1 MSGKEVWPAML
12 PAERYVRE
20 SPQGPWLRRG
30 EEAAFAYTDGEA
42 IERGLLDFLAAAA
55 DRSVLS
61 SALLAEVGD
70 WPRRYHL
77 SPRRANLLR
86 PLEPF
91 LRGRRVL
98 EIGAGCGA
106 ITRYLG
112 ECGCEV
118 LAVEGSAARA
128 RVAAARCAG
137 LDSVAVVAETLQA
150 LEPRPLFE
158 VVTLIGVLEYAR
170 IFFPAANGVDP
181 VDAMLACASRFLA
194 PGGVLL
200 VAIENQLGLK
210 YFAAYG
216 EDHVAQPMFGVEDR
230 YQPTGVVTFGR
241 AELSARLKGAGL
253 ACQQWLFPFPDYKL
267 PVAIFS
273 ERGVKGRDGVDLGAL
288 ATASVAADPQ
298 TPSSMSFS
306 LEAAWRPVVRN
317 GLGGELA
324 NSFLAIASAQPPGA
338 VDEDVLAWHFAVER
352 AKPYAKRTVFRVRD
366 GMVWVEPERLERT
379 PSAGAPASEDGTVR
393 PSLVMR
399 LERSPFRR
407 GELWHHALLAVLNE
421 PGWTAAQIAMWAA
434 RWLSCLET
442 LHPAVA
448 ARRDGVDTRLPGWL
462 LDAVPRNML
471 VDGGNQGFIDLE
483 WELHD
488 GVSLGHLCYR
498 AIVQSLMAVASVAP
512 PADEDDLSPL
522 RVFGHCMAALGFDD
536 LGGRVAEWHAKE
548 RAFQVQATGVDI
560 PREFSVVQAFRCAV
574 RRGQI

>member
-137 LDSVAVVAETLQA
+137 LDNVAVVAETLQA
-150 LEPRPLFE
+150 LEARPLFD

-170 IFFPAANGVDP
+170 IFFPAASGADP
-181 VDAMLACASRFLA
+181 VDAMLACAARFLT

-216 EDHVAQPMFGVEDR
+216 EDHVNQAMFGIEDR
-230 YQPTGVVTFGR
+230 YRPEGVVTFGR
-241 AELSARLKGAGL
+241 MELSARLRAAGL

-267 PVAIFS
+267 PVSVLS
-273 ERGVKGRDGVDLGAL
+273 ERGARAADGVDLGPL
-288 ATASVAADPQ
+288 AAASVAADPQ
-298 TPSSMSFS
+298 TPASMSFS
-306 LEAAWRPVVRN
+306 LEAAWRPVMRN

-324 NSFLAIASAQPPGA
+324 NSFLALASAQPLSIVGQ
-338 VDEDVLAWHFAVER
+338 DVLAWHFAVER
-352 AKPYAKRTVFRVRD
+352 ARPYAKRTVFRVR
-366 GMVWVEPERLERT
+366 GSEGVWVEPERLE
-379 PSAGAPASEDGTVR
+379 AANDGTAR
-393 PSLVMR
+393 TALTMR
-399 LERSPFRR
+399 LAAAPFQR
-407 GELWHHALLAVLNE
+407 GELWHHALIALLNE
-421 PGWTAAQIAMWAA
+421 PGWSAEQVANWAA
-434 RWLSCLET
+434 RWLACLEAR
-442 LHPAVA
+442 HPAA
-448 ARRDGVDTRLPGWL
+448 AGCRDVDARLPGWL

-471 VDGGNQGFIDLE
+471 VDGAQQGFIDLE
-483 WELHD
+483 WELEI

-498 AIVQSLMAVASVAP
+498 AIVQSLMGVASVASP
-512 PADEDDLSPL
+512 GDERDLSPL
-522 RVFGHCMAALGFDD
+522 RLFRHCMAALGF
-536 LGGRVAEWHAKE
+536 GEVEGRVAEWHLQE
-548 RAFQVQATGVDI
+548 RDFQVQATGVDI
-560 PREFSVVQAFRCAV
+560 PRDFAGVETFRCQA
-574 RRGQI
+574 RKPREWGR